1 MSINEIQEEI
11 IADFELLGG
20 DRENMVVYI
29 MELGQKMAKLS
40 EEHQIDR
47 NIIKGCQ
54 SKVWLIAELNDG
66 KIHFQ
71 ADSNTDVTKG
81 LISLLVRV
89 VNNQTPEA
97 IMNADLYFFEK
108 IGMHNVIG
116 SQRSNG
122 FVAMLKQIKLF
133 AVAFNA
139 KLNA

>member
-1 MSINEIQEEI
+1 MSINEVQDEI
-11 IADFELLGG
+11 ISDFELLGG
-20 DRENMVVYI
+20 DRENMVIYI
-29 MELGQKMAKLS
+29 MELGQKLPNLS

-54 SKVWLIAELNDG
+54 SKVWLVAELNDG